1 MTHQEWVQ
9 RVLDEAPPLSE
20 DQKDLLRPGL
30 RQNASRRA
38 IGPFARQQPNYEPQA
53 TNNKPM
59 TQDEWVQMVVD
70 EAPPLSESQLALL
83 RRVFFGIHDRVLAE
97 KKAQEVSD

>member
-1 MTHQEWVQ
+1 
-9 RVLDEAPPLSE
+9 
-20 DQKDLLRPGL
+20 
-30 RQNASRRA
+30 
-38 IGPFARQQPNYEPQA
+38 
-53 TNNKPM
+53 M